1 MEVPK
6 YISTYNCIMF
16 LFRIFECGVDGSC
29 AAMQDIAE
37 IKERLAADKTENW
50 EWGVMAPWKV
60 YKTKIKSN
68 L

>member
-1 MEVPK
+1 
-6 YISTYNCIMF
+6 
-16 LFRIFECGVDGSC
+16 
-29 AAMQDIAE
+29 MQDTAE
-37 IKERLAADKTENW
+37 IKDGLAADKTENC